1 MGVAKFQTVRI
12 SDLPSTDFS
21 FRIAYIECAVSD
33 VTIEALDKRT
43 VPNSGLF
50 GINGTFFNM
59 STYDVL
65 GIAIQ
70 DGKAVKPY
78 SASNGMQ
85 GNRCRGTIVKWQEGQ
100 LEKHTLSHIA
110 ELGEISQIQWAIGG
124 ISLHCDR
131 AYDQAEYYAAI
142 RGQEGAAYINDTV
155 GEQDHI
161 EPALRPR
168 TAIGL
173 KDDHTL
179 LLVVVEQATPWQTR
193 LIMQWLGCCSD
204 VSLLLDGGRSSAFRA
219 MAHDGSI
226 VSWHG
231 NGLYRARKVQ
241 TMVAVTNAT
250 WI

>member
-1 MGVAKFQTVRI
+1 MGVAKFRTVKI
-12 SDLPSTDFS
+12 TDLAGTDLT
-21 FRIAYIECAVSD
+21 FRVAYIECLATD
-33 VTIEALDKRT
+33 VTIEALGKRT

-70 DGKAVKPY
+70 DGEAVKPY
-78 SASNGMQ
+78 GASNGMQ
-85 GNRCRGTIVKWQEGQ
+85 GNRLRGTIVQWQEGR

-110 ELGEISQIQWAIGG
+110 ELGDVSQIRWAIGG

-142 RGQEGAAYINDTV
+142 REQEGAAHINDTV
-155 GEQDHI
+155 GETNLL

-173 KDDHTL
+173 KDSHTV
-179 LLVVVEQATPWQTR
+179 LLVVVEQATPWQAR
-193 LIMQWLGCCSD
+193 CILQRLGCFSR

-219 MAHDGSI
+219 KTPDGSI

-231 NGLYRARKVQ
+231 NGFYRARKVQ
-241 TMVAVTNAT
+241 TMVAVTNAE
-250 WI
+250 WM